1 MPEETPK
8 PGETNFKAGENEYS
22 HLLAQQPRSFEP
34 ASRETDEPTAE
45 VMAVAADAHM
55 TEAAEARSEA
65 GTLREQEANPTQG
78 ATVLKR
84 DGEVIG
90 KTGIVDVDAA
100 RRKINELDKTA
111 SQQDAI
117 GDLRAEQARTA
128 APEA

>member
-1 MPEETPK
+1 MLEETPK
-8 PGETNFKAGENEYS
+8 PDQANFKAGENDYS
-22 HLLAQQPRSFEP
+22 HLIAQQPQSFEP
-34 ASRETDEPTAE
+34 TGRVADEATAE
-45 VMAVAADAHM
+45 TMAVAADAHK
-55 TEAAEARSEA
+55 TEAAGSRADA
-65 GTLREQEANPTQG
+65 AALREQEANPTQG

-100 RRKINELDKTA
+100 RQKINELDKTA